1 MADDNSR
8 SQQRRRSPAVDIAV
22 KAAPN
27 DRVTERKRAGTAT
40 ERRRA
45 GAAIERKR
53 AVTTGVRAI
62 RLALEGAGAI
72 DAGAHAEVAG
82 ESIDLDGHP
91 GLVVRP
97 AGARAMYM
105 LAHGAGAGMRH
116 ALLASVAGR
125 LAARRIA
132 TLRWEFPY
140 MAAGKP
146 RPDRAE
152 VAESAV
158 REVWAAAR
166 ARFGELALFAGGQ
179 SFGGRMTSR
188 AHAAAPLP
196 GLCGLIFLAFPL
208 YPPDK
213 PSLERA
219 EHLAA
224 AAGPMLFLQGDRDDF
239 ADLRRL
245 RPVVR
250 KLGPRATLHVVAA
263 ADHGFHVQV
272 RSGRTR
278 DDVLDEIG
286 DTIAS
291 WVTSHAARG

>member
-1 MADDNSR
+1 
-8 SQQRRRSPAVDIAV
+8 
-22 KAAPN
+22 
-27 DRVTERKRAGTAT
+27 
-40 ERRRA
+40 
-45 GAAIERKR
+45 
-53 AVTTGVRAI
+53 
-62 RLALEGAGAI
+62 
-72 DAGAHAEVAG
+72 
-82 ESIDLDGHP
+82 
-91 GLVVRP
+91 
-97 AGARAMYM
+97 MYV

-116 ALLASVAGR
+116 ELLASVAAA
-125 LAARRIA
+125 LAARGIA

-140 MAAGKP
+140 MAAGKA

-152 VAESAV
+152 VAEAAV
-158 REVWAAAR
+158 REVWTCAR
-166 ARFGELALFAGGQ
+166 SRFPDLALFAGGQ

-188 AHAAAPLP
+188 AHAAAPFP
-196 GLCGLIFLAFPL
+196 GLRGLIFLAFPL

-213 PSLERA
+213 PSAERA

-224 AAGPMLFLQGDRDDF
+224 AAGPMLFIQGDRDDF

-250 KLGPRATLHVVAA
+250 KLGPRAALHIVAA

-278 DDVLDEIG
+278 GDVFDEIAG
-286 DTIAS
+286 TIAS